1 MGYIAREIVNWRCHL
16 VHSDKKS
23 RTKAGTTV
31 EGILSQVARLNAP
44 VCDPDHRSR
53 QIRRCSS
60 AKLMQ

>member
-1 MGYIAREIVNWRCHL
+1 MGYIARKMVNLRCHL
-16 VHSDKKS
+16 VHTDKKP
-23 RTKAGTTV
+23 RTKTGTRV

>member
-1 MGYIAREIVNWRCHL
+1 MGYIAQKIVNWRCHL

-44 VCDPDHRSR
+44 VCDADHRSR
-53 QIRRCSS
+53 QMRLWTGT
-60 AKLMQ
+60 KQVQ